1 MAIQEQCRAALANCN
16 ETVIP
21 RMPRFTNI
29 GGAPLPAW
37 RATTAAQ
44 RFSSCRFGT
53 AISSRRLPSGRP
65 QCGTEPVTALNWIR
79 YHSPRLCNDGA
90 VMERTAKQPCAALRR
105 ICRTIADYWSFEKAS
120 IRLWLFPP
128 RETPEDRAIR
138 EEGERLRRAFPDI
151 DFDHPGARVWR
162 PSDDA

>member
-37 RATTAAQ
+37 RATTAEQ

-65 QCGTEPVTALNWIR
+65 NAALT
-79 YHSPRLCNDGA
+79 SDGA
-90 VMERTAKQPCAALRR
+90 KLDQVSFAATPQCWRRDGKNTQAALRR
-105 ICRTIADYWSFEKAS
+105 AS
-120 IRLWLFPP
+120 AHLPHNRRLLVF
-128 RETPEDRAIR
+128 
-138 EEGERLRRAFPDI
+138 
-151 DFDHPGARVWR
+151 
-162 PSDDA
+162 

>member
-1 MAIQEQCRAALANCN
+1 MVLSGDVPSDCNLASFRHARFFDFFNEIGQNRKAANLEPSFRSAPIAVVRLAIQEQCRAALANCN

-44 RFSSCRFGT
+44 GFSSCRFGT

-65 QCGTEPVTALNWIR
+65 NAALT
-79 YHSPRLCNDGA
+79 SDGA
-90 VMERTAKQPCAALRR
+90 KLDQVSFAA
-105 ICRTIADYWSFEKAS
+105 T
-120 IRLWLFPP
+120 PP
-128 RETPEDRAIR
+128 
-138 EEGERLRRAFPDI
+138 
-151 DFDHPGARVWR
+151 
-162 PSDDA
+162 